1 MIFNQISETRG
12 DLLVR
17 KWDYGVPVIFL
28 AGKEEGFSIDE
39 KIVFTFKNDIIPDK
53 DFIVNKNDYSFE
65 LSLSKEEADTLAN
78 ANRSM
83 FAYSIKH
90 YSKDGVFLDTLID
103 GWLKIQDTLRWSPSE
118 NEVTSNG

>member
-1 MIFNQISETRG
+1 MIFNQISKTRG
-12 DLLVR
+12 DLLVH

-53 DFIVNKNDYSFE
+53 EFIVNRNDYSFE
-65 LSLSKEEADTLAN
+65 LSLTKEEADTLAN
-78 ANRSM
+78 ANRSI

-90 YSKDGVFLDTLID
+90 YSEDGVFLDTLID
-103 GWLKIQDTLRWSPSE
+103 GWLKIQDTLQWSPEE
-118 NEVTSNG
+118 NEVMSNG

>member
-1 MIFNQISETRG
+1 MIFNEISETRG
-12 DLLVR
+12 DLLVH
-17 KWDYGVPVIFL
+17 KWDYGIPVIFL

-39 KIVFTFKNDIIPDK
+39 KIVFTFKNDIIPCK
-53 DFIVNKNDYSFE
+53 EFVVNKINYSFE
-65 LSLSKEEADTLAN
+65 LLLTKEEAEILAN
-78 ANRSM
+78 SDRSM

-103 GWLKIQDTLRWSPSE
+103 GWLKIQDTLQWSPSE